1 MNSVFSTTKKTNA
14 VNGFSY
20 LPVFLCSFSPFLFF
34 MSYRESL
41 FPFFLVN
48 FVAAAVYFFV
58 LLMKKKEK
66 VEEHKKHYTF
76 LLLILFLISA
86 YALNREMQV
95 FAAFPLWFCMVLS
108 VS

>member
-1 MNSVFSTTKKTNA
+1 MGFPIYRFFSA
-14 VNGFSY
+14 
-20 LPVFLCSFSPFLFF
+20 PFLPSFFF